1 VSRLRPNRPP
11 PSTAAITLNH
21 CLPVHLQTRSIT
33 ASKCSSQFT
42 RARPPTA
49 SPTSLDHGLQVQ
61 LSVHSISASKSISHI
76 SKKHFRPGGMAPSE
90 WTRSVRAVRD
100 TPVADYSTPGVNA
113 TRRVAYCPPNAVS
126 PFLLAQSVS

>member
-1 VSRLRPNRPP
+1 M
-11 PSTAAITLNH
+11 
-21 CLPVHLQTRSIT
+21 
-33 ASKCSSQFT
+33 
-42 RARPPTA
+42 
-49 SPTSLDHGLQVQ
+49 GLYTNGQMIMDPIYGQ
-61 LSVHSISASKSISHI
+61 IPI

-113 TRRVAYCPPNAVS
+113 TRRGAYCPPNAVS